1 MAVRSRPPSIHCGSA
16 GPSRN
21 GAWRDSVGCSN
32 RHVTRLPT
40 TPAHVTV
47 SHVRIALA
55 TLCAATTPLL
65 AQPSAPRPASPRAEL
80 IVTNA
85 RIYTAD
91 DAQPIAAA
99 LAVSGGRLMFVGS
112 AAEAM
117 SLKGPTT
124 TVLDA
129 RGRTIIPGMTDAH
142 AHLYG
147 LGEELRHVD
156 LTGTKSYEEVIARV
170 VARAATTPKGTPV
183 IGRGWDQNDWSDTK
197 LPTNVALSAATPDHP
212 VFLTR
217 VDGHAVLA
225 NTVAVTKAGVTA
237 ATKDPEGGRILRDA
251 RGAAT
256 GVFVDNAQRLMAAT
270 ARGGEALNPRDVL
283 RNAVREAN
291 KWGLT
296 GVHEMGV
303 SPLIVGTYEA
313 AAQANELTLRAYV
326 LLSGDSATVNWAM
339 AKGPRSALFDSHLWV
354 RSIKLYGDGALGS
367 RGAALLDPYADD
379 AQNNGLLVMQPS
391 WIESVSERA
400 LRNGWQVATH
410 AIGDRAN
417 RLVLDAYQAAFKAV
431 PTADH
436 RFRIE
441 HAQIIHHD
449 DIGRFAELGVIPSM
463 QASHQ
468 TSDMYWAGNRLGTER
483 LRGAYAWRSLLAT
496 GVIIPNGSDFPV
508 EMVNPLLSFHA
519 AISRQDADDFPV
531 GGWYPEQ
538 KMSREEALRSMTIWP
553 AKAAFQEQILGSL
566 TAGKLADFVMLDQ
579 DIMRVAPELVL
590 QTRVLQTWV
599 GGSKVYELTVR

>member
-1 MAVRSRPPSIHCGSA
+1 MPFE
-16 GPSRN
+16 
-21 GAWRDSVGCSN
+21 
-32 RHVTRLPT
+32 VTRRT
-40 TPAHVTV
+40 TAG
-47 SHVRIALA
+47 RLIA
-55 TLCAATTPLL
+55 TLFTSAAALT
-65 AQPSAPRPASPRAEL
+65 AQAPAARPAPPRAEL

-91 DAQPIAAA
+91 DAAPMAEA
-99 LAVSGGRLMFVGS
+99 LVVSGGKLLFVGS
-112 AAEAM
+112 AIEAM
-117 SLKGPTT
+117 ALKGSAT
-124 TVLDA
+124 TVIDA
-129 RGRTIIPGMTDAH
+129 GGRTIIPGMTDAH

-147 LGEELRHVD
+147 LGVELRQVD
-156 LTGTKSYEEVIARV
+156 LTGTKSYDEVISRV
-170 VARAATTPKGTPV
+170 AAKAATLPKGTPV
-183 IGRGWDQNDWSDTK
+183 LGRGWDQNDWSDTR
-197 LPTNVALSAATPDHP
+197 LPTNAALSAATPDHP
-212 VFLTR
+212 VLLTR

-225 NTVAVTKAGVTA
+225 NAVAVTKAGVTA
-237 ATKDPEGGRILRDA
+237 DTKDPEGGRIMRDA

-256 GVFVDNAQRLMAAT
+256 GVFVDNAQRLMVAA
-270 ARGGEALNPRDVL
+270 ARGGEAMNPREVL

-291 KWGLT
+291 RWGLT

-303 SPLIVGTYEA
+303 SPAIVSIYEA
-313 AAQANELTLRAYV
+313 AAQAGELTLRAYV

-339 AKGPRSALFDSHLWV
+339 AKGPRSALFDGRLWV

-379 AQNNGLLVMQPS
+379 AQNNGLLVMQPA

-400 LRNGWQVATH
+400 LKSGWQVATH

-417 RLVLDAYQAAFKAV
+417 RLVLDAYAAALKAV

-449 DIGRFAELGVIPSM
+449 DIGRFAALGVIPSM

-468 TSDMYWAGNRLGTER
+468 TSDMYWAGNRLGAER
-483 LRGAYAWRSLLAT
+483 LRGAYAWRSLLST

-508 EMVNPLLSFHA
+508 EYVNPLLSFHA
-519 AISRQDADDFPV
+519 AIARQDADDFPA

-538 KMSREEALRSMTIWP
+538 RMTRDEALRSMTIWP
-553 AKAAFQEQILGSL
+553 ARASFQEQVLGSL
-566 TAGKLADFVMLDQ
+566 TAGKYADFVLLDQ

-590 QTRVLQTWV
+590 RTHVLQTWV
-599 GGSKVYELTVR
+599 GGTKVYEMPAR

>member
-1 MAVRSRPPSIHCGSA
+1 MSSFR
-16 GPSRN
+16 
-21 GAWRDSVGCSN
+21 
-32 RHVTRLPT
+32 T
-40 TPAHVTV
+40 T
-47 SHVRIALA
+47 LA
-55 TLCAATTPLL
+55 ALCAAATPLL
-65 AQPSAPRPASPRAEL
+65 AQQAAPRATAAPRAEL

-99 LAVSGGRLMFVGS
+99 LAVSGGRLLFVGS
-112 AAEAM
+112 AVEALA
-117 SLKGPTT
+117 LKGPSTT
-124 TVLDA
+124 IVDA
-129 RGRTIIPGMTDAH
+129 AGRTIIPGMTDAH

-147 LGEELRHVD
+147 LGVDLRQVD

-170 VARAATTPKGTPV
+170 VARAASTPKGTPV
-183 IGRGWDQNDWSDTK
+183 LGRGWDQNDWSDTK
-197 LPTNVALSAATPDHP
+197 LPTNAALSAATPDHP
-212 VFLTR
+212 VLLTR

-225 NTVAVTKAGVTA
+225 NAVAVAKAGITA
-237 ATKDPEGGRILRDA
+237 ETKDPDGGRILRDA

-256 GVFVDNAQRLMAAT
+256 GVFVDNAQRLMAVA
-270 ARGGEALNPRDVL
+270 ARGGEALNPREVL
-283 RNAVREAN
+283 KSAVREAN

-303 SPLIVGTYEA
+303 SPMIVGTYEA

-339 AKGPRSALFDSHLWV
+339 AKGPRSALLDSHLWV

-379 AQNNGLLVMQPS
+379 AQNNGLLVMQPA

-400 LRNGWQVATH
+400 LKSGWQVATH

-417 RLVLDAYQAAFKAV
+417 RLVLDAYQAALKAV

-538 KMSREEALRSMTIWP
+538 KMTREEALRSMTIWP
-553 AKAAFQEQILGSL
+553 AKAAFQEQLLGSL
-566 TAGKLADFVMLDQ
+566 TAGKLADFVVLDQ
-579 DIMRVAPELVL
+579 DIMRIAPELVL

-599 GGSKVYELTVR
+599 GGAKVYELTAR

>member
-1 MAVRSRPPSIHCGSA
+1 MPFE
-16 GPSRN
+16 
-21 GAWRDSVGCSN
+21 
-32 RHVTRLPT
+32 VTRRAAAGRL
-40 TPAHVTV
+40 
-47 SHVRIALA
+47 IA
-55 TLCAATTPLL
+55 TLFTSAAALT
-65 AQPSAPRPASPRAEL
+65 AQAPAARPAPPRAEL

-91 DAQPIAAA
+91 DAAPMAEA
-99 LAVSGGRLMFVGS
+99 LAVSGGKLLFVGS
-112 AAEAM
+112 AIEAM
-117 SLKGPTT
+117 ALKGSAT

-129 RGRTIIPGMTDAH
+129 GGRTIIPGMTDAH

-147 LGEELRHVD
+147 LGVELRQVD
-156 LTGTKSYEEVIARV
+156 LTGTKSYDEVISRV
-170 VARAATTPKGTPV
+170 AAKAATLPKGTPV
-183 IGRGWDQNDWSDTK
+183 LGRGWDQNDWSDTR
-197 LPTNVALSAATPDHP
+197 LPTNAALSAATPDHP
-212 VFLTR
+212 VLLTR

-225 NTVAVTKAGVTA
+225 NAVAVTKAGVTA
-237 ATKDPEGGRILRDA
+237 DTKDPEGGRIMRDA

-256 GVFVDNAQRLMAAT
+256 GVFVDNAQRLMEAA
-270 ARGGEALNPRDVL
+270 ARGGEAINPREVL
-283 RNAVREAN
+283 RSAVREAN
-291 KWGLT
+291 RWGLT

-303 SPLIVGTYEA
+303 SPAIVGTYEA
-313 AAQANELTLRAYV
+313 AAQTGELTLRAYV

-339 AKGPRSALFDSHLWV
+339 AKGPRSALFDGRLWV

-379 AQNNGLLVMQPS
+379 AQNNGLLVMQPA

-400 LRNGWQVATH
+400 LKSGWQVATH

-417 RLVLDAYQAAFKAV
+417 RLVLDAYAAALKAV

-449 DIGRFAELGVIPSM
+449 DIGRFAALGVIPSM

-468 TSDMYWAGNRLGTER
+468 TSDMYWAGNRLGAER
-483 LRGAYAWRSLLAT
+483 LRGTYAWRSLLST

-508 EMVNPLLSFHA
+508 EYVNPLLSFHA
-519 AISRQDADDFPV
+519 AIARQDADDFPA

-538 KMSREEALRSMTIWP
+538 RMTRDEALRSMTIWP
-553 AKAAFQEQILGSL
+553 ARASFQEQVLGSL
-566 TAGKLADFVMLDQ
+566 TAGKYADFVLLDQ
-579 DIMRVAPELVL
+579 DIMRIAPELVL
-590 QTRVLQTWV
+590 RTHVLQTWV
-599 GGSKVYELTVR
+599 GGTKVYEMPAR